1 MAGIPQLQIPQ
12 YDPKAPSAFDFAPLM
27 QLGQQLQQKRQQEQ
41 LQQGMSLAALG
52 PASGAAPLSGGAPAV
67 PYTAPGRSG
76 YGGGAAA
83 GGTLGTDGSNV
94 QSWYDFAR
102 KPLDQ
107 GGLGL
112 THEQA
117 AGKVANLQ
125 AESGQNIRPWGVS
138 GDNGTAFGAAQWRGD
153 RFANLQKFA
162 ADRGLDYRSTEA
174 QQGFMRQEYLGS
186 ERKAYDALT
195 SAQTPDQAAT
205 AINRFYER
213 SADRTGGREAN
224 ALRLSRLLGGR

>member
-1 MAGIPQLQIPQ
+1 MAGIPQLSIPE
-12 YDPKAPSAFDFAPLM
+12 YNPAAPSAFDFAPLA

-52 PASGAAPLSGGAPAV
+52 QPQSAGAPGAQAAV
-67 PYTAPGRSG
+67 PYTVAGRSG

-83 GGTLGTDGSNV
+83 GGTLGTGGSNV

-102 KPLDQ
+102 KPLEA

-125 AESGQNIRPWGVS
+125 AESGQNIKPWGVT

-195 SAQTPDQAAT
+195 SARTPDQAAT

>member
-1 MAGIPQLQIPQ
+1 MATIQPLSVPE
-12 YDPKAPSAFDFAPLM
+12 YNPNAPSAFDFAPLAQLM
-27 QLGQQLQQKRQQEQ
+27 QQRQQAARPAD
-41 LQQGMSLAALG
+41 MSLAGLAPG
-52 PASGAAPLSGGAPAV
+52 AASPYPTGGAAPV
-67 PYTAPGRSG
+67 PYTGS
-76 YGGGAAA
+76 
-83 GGTLGTDGSNV
+83 GGTLGSSGSNV

-102 KPLDQ
+102 KPLEA

-125 AESGQNIRPWGVS
+125 AESGQNIKPWGVT
-138 GDNGTAFGAAQWRGD
+138 GDNGTAFGAAQWRND
-153 RFANLQKFA
+153 RFANLQKYA
-162 ADRGLDYRSTEA
+162 ASKGLDYRSTEA
-174 QQGFMRQEYLGS
+174 QQGFMRHEYLGP
-186 ERKAYDALT
+186 EKRAYKALT